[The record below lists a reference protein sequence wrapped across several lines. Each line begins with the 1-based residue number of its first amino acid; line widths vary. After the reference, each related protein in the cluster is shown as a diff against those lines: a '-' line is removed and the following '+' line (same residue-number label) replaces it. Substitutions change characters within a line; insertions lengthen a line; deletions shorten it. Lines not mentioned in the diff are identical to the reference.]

1 MSDSKLIA
9 LNRTNREIDGLIT
22 QISDEEFSWEGES
35 RMEKKFNRIIFFF
48 HIVFFVKLAKRAET
62 LILRIKDLLNSRASS

>member
-22 QISDEEFSWEGES
+22 QISDEEFSWKGES
-35 RMEKKFNRIIFFF
+35 RMEKN
-48 HIVFFVKLAKRAET
+48 
-62 LILRIKDLLNSRASS
+62 LIG